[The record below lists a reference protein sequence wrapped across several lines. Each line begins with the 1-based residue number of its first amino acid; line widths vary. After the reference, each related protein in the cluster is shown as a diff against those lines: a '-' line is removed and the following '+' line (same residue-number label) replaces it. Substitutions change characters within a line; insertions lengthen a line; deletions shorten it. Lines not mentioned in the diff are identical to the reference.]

1 MFGGCYTAMVTPM
14 SESSVDYDG
23 LKSLLEFQVQSG
35 VSGVVMVGTTGES
48 PTLTWKEHM
57 TVIQQ
62 ALNHSTERFL
72 VVAGTGSNSTEEAL
86 EATKRSWDFGA
97 RAALLIDPYYNGPS
111 SVEIRKEYLE
121 PIARTVPEMQLIPYV
136 IPGRTGTQLMP
147 HDLAILH
154 RTFKNINSVKEAT
167 GDYDNARLTRRLCG
181 DGFAILSG
189 DDDRTYELMTMDDVK
204 ACGVVSVVSNFA
216 PKAVH
221 DMCKSIMTGEIEKA
235 RRLVETL
242 KPLFQTVTVKTD
254 ETTPYGTVTCKA
266 RNPLPCK
273 TLMRIM
279 GMPSGLCRAPLG
291 KMTRKGVEL
300 LVEKART
307 VYANNP
313 DILQP
318 IEEFFDVD
326 LQKRLYNDSYWRN
339 LCYESY

>member
-1 MFGGCYTAMVTPM
+1 MITPM
-14 SESSVDYDG
+14 SDSSVDYDG
-23 LKSLLEFQVQSG
+23 LKSLLEFQVRSG

-57 TVIQQ
+57 TVIEQ
-62 ALNHSTERFL
+62 ALNHVSERFL

-121 PIARTVPEMQLIPYV
+121 PIARSVPEMQLIPYV

-154 RTFKNINSVKEAT
+154 RTLKNVNSVKEAT
-167 GDYDNARLTRRLCG
+167 GDYDNARLTRKLCG
-181 DGFAILSG
+181 DRFSILSG
-189 DDDRTYELMTMDDVK
+189 DDDRTYELMTMDDIK

-221 DMCKSIMTGEIEKA
+221 DMCKSIIAGELDRA
-235 RRLVETL
+235 RRLAEAL

-254 ETTPYGTVTCKA
+254 ETSPYGTVSCKA

-273 TLMRIM
+273 TLMDIM

-291 KMTRKGVEL
+291 KMTRNGVEL
-300 LVEKART
+300 LMEKARM
-307 VYANNP
+307 VYRSNP
-313 DILQP
+313 DILHP

-326 LQKRLYNDSYWRN
+326 LQKRLYDDSYWRD
-339 LCYESY
+339 LCYETY